1 MQAVYQAAGSPSQH
15 PYSPA
20 SQYQGGGNVLS
31 GLAGL
36 ASGLMSKY
44 ASPLRSL
51 WNQVSSGMGGGGGYG
66 QSSAPAVPE
75 GGTSFMG
82 IDRAPTSY
90 QHPSAGYNEL
100 SAMFAGNHLRDFANA
115 PQNLV
120 DTVNR
125 GNVMLGMNMGS
136 YNDRV
141 AQQND
146 QRLALEAIRSRERM
160 FQDMSRALL
169 GGGAGGMGGFGQGV
183 RDTNSG
189 LQVGGGQVSTNINAQ
204 PLRLADI
211 LGADNAVRNTAVQH
225 NSPVR
230 PVSPEQ
236 QAELNQ
242 LMAGRLREIAPNVER
257 ALIDENTPFKLAIQ
271 QGRGQ
276 QFQGLASLL
285 NGMRGDEISR
295 QGQNIR
301 TLMGM
306 AS

>member
-1 MQAVYQAAGSPSQH
+1 M
-15 PYSPA
+15 
-20 SQYQGGGNVLS
+20 
-31 GLAGL
+31 
-36 ASGLMSKY
+36 
-44 ASPLRSL
+44 
-51 WNQVSSGMGGGGGYG
+51 
-66 QSSAPAVPE
+66 
-75 GGTSFMG
+75 TFMG
-82 IDRAPTSY
+82 IPRQPIPY
-90 QHPSAGYNEL
+90 RHPSAGYNEL
-100 SAMFAGNHLRDFANA
+100 SAMFAGNHLRNFSRA
-115 PQNLV
+115 PQDLV
-120 DTVNR
+120 ESVDL
-125 GNVMLGMNMGS
+125 GNEMLRENMGN
-136 YNDRV
+136 YNDRI
-141 AQQND
+141 AQGND
-146 QRLALEAIRSRERM
+146 QRLALESIRSRERM
-160 FQDMSRALL
+160 FDQMSRALL

-189 LQVGGGQVSTNINAQ
+189 LQVGNGQVSTNINAQ

-257 ALIDENTPFKLAIQ
+257 GLIDENTPFKLAIQ